1 MAGKTIKRS
10 QLPSRATEILY
21 DWLQTRTETRY
32 EIARRIGLSPSSCNQ
47 AISQYLRGNEIPP
60 LRLTELSRQFPDFP
74 LLEFMS
80 ASERYK
86 ESPHLALAMETIK
99 RVEAEYVTIAQNADL
114 EISDRAYAMALE
126 EKLAEDRADDPDL
139 DDPEYGEICRK
150 RRTRNREQFIA
161 AMEKHSQKTRDSLHD
176 QS

>member
-1 MAGKTIKRS
+1 MAGKTLKRS
-10 QLPSRATEILY
+10 DLPNKATEILY
-21 DWLQTRTETRY
+21 DWLQGRTETRY

-80 ASERYK
+80 ASDRYK

-114 EISDRAYAMALE
+114 EISDRAYALALE

-139 DDPEYGEICRK
+139 DDPNYREICRK
-150 RRTRNREQFIA
+150 RRERNRKLFYA
-161 AMEKHSQKTRDSLHD
+161 AMAKHERRTKMSAE
-176 QS
+176 